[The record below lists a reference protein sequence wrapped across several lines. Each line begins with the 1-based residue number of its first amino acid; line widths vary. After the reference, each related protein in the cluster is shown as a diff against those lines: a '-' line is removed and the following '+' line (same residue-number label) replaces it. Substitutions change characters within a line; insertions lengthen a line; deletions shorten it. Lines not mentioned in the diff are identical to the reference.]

1 MPIPSTHPQH
11 DPNRIYIFDTTL
23 RDGEQAPGCSLNHRE
38 KLEVAR
44 QLARLNVDVIEAG
57 FPISSPGDF
66 ESVRAIAESVGVQP
80 GAPIIA
86 GLARARAKDIEA
98 CFEAVKGATR
108 PRIHTFIATSP
119 IHMEYKL
126 RMKPERVLEVAV
138 DMVRLAKSFVQDV
151 EFSLEDAGRSDWGF
165 MVEIAT
171 AVIEAGATTVN
182 VPDTVGYCQPEQY
195 GQQIRFLKE
204 HCRNIE
210 QAIISVH
217 CHNDLGLAVANSLA
231 GVLNGARQIE
241 CTINGLGERAGNTS
255 LEEAVMNFRTRPDFY
270 KGLDTKIISQEI
282 YRTSRLVSEMTS
294 QRVQSN
300 KAIVGANAFAHEA
313 GIHQDGMLKNALTY
327 EIMTP
332 ESVGW
337 SGEGMVMG
345 KHSGSHAFKT
355 RVEAMGYTLTDEEL
369 ASAFDRFKE
378 VCDKKKEVY
387 EDDLVAL
394 VDEVLFKG
402 AATWELV
409 SWDVST
415 STGKK
420 PKATITL
427 RHMGQELTGTAEGDG
442 PVDACFLVIDQL
454 TEDDLKLHS
463 FTLDAVTEGG
473 DALGRVTVVVE
484 REGGRQVKGRAISTD
499 IVLAAIK
506 SFVNALN
513 NLHVQESLQRRTR
526 DDGSPLINP
535 RPTHA

>member
-1 MPIPSTHPQH
+1 MTSSQSQQQH
-11 DPNRIYIFDTTL
+11 DSNRVFIFDTTL
-23 RDGEQAPGCSLNHRE
+23 RDGEQAPGCSMNNRE

-44 QLARLNVDVIEAG
+44 QLARLNVDIIEAG

-66 ESVRAIAESVGVQP
+66 ESVKTIAEVIGVLP
-80 GAPIIA
+80 GAPTIA
-86 GLARARAKDIEA
+86 GLARARQKDIEV
-98 CFEAVKGATR
+98 CYEAVKAAAR

-119 IHMEYKL
+119 IHMEHKL
-126 RMKPERVLEVAV
+126 RMKPERVLEIAV
-138 DMVRLAKSFVQDV
+138 EMVTLAKSLTHDV
-151 EFSLEDAGRSDWGF
+151 EFSLEDAGRTDWGF
-165 MVEIAT
+165 MVEVTA

-182 VPDTVGYCQPEQY
+182 IPDTVGYCQPEQY
-195 GQQIRFLKE
+195 GMQIRHLME
-204 HCRNIE
+204 HCPNIN

-255 LEEAVMNFRTRPDFY
+255 LEEVAMNFRTRPDFY
-270 KGLDTKIISQEI
+270 KGLDTRIVSQEI

-355 RVEAMGYTLTDEEL
+355 RVEAMGYTLTEQEL
-369 ASAFDRFKE
+369 IAAFDRFKE

-394 VDEVLFKG
+394 VDEVMFKG

-415 STGKK
+415 ATNKK

-427 RHMGQELTGTAEGDG
+427 RHEGAEMTGTAEGDG
-442 PVDACFLVIDQL
+442 PVDAVFLVIDQL

-484 REGGRQVKGRAISTD
+484 RAGGRQVKGRAISTD

-513 NLHVQESLQRRTR
+513 NLHVQESLQRRQK
-526 DDGSPLINP
+526 
-535 RPTHA
+535 PTV

>member
-1 MPIPSTHPQH
+1 MTTHSQQRP
-11 DPNRIYIFDTTL
+11 PVSPENRVFIFDTTL
-23 RDGEQAPGCSLNHRE
+23 RDGEQSPGCSMNHRE
-38 KLEVAR
+38 KVEVAR
-44 QLARLNVDVIEAG
+44 QLARLNVDIIEAG

-66 ESVRAIAESVGVQP
+66 ESVSAIAQHVGTLP
-80 GAPIIA
+80 GAPVIA
-86 GLARARAKDIEA
+86 GLARAREKDITT
-98 CFEAVKGATR
+98 CFEAVKAATR
-108 PRIHTFIATSP
+108 PRIHTFIATSA

-138 DMVRLAKSFVQDV
+138 EMVKLAKSLTHDV
-151 EFSLEDAGRSDWGF
+151 EFSLEDAGRTDWGF
-165 MVEIAT
+165 MVEVCS
-171 AVIEAGATTVN
+171 AVIEAGATTLN
-182 VPDTVGYCQPEQY
+182 IPDTVGYCQPEQY
-195 GQQIRFLKE
+195 GAQIKFLKD
-204 HCRNIE
+204 HCKTIH

-241 CTINGLGERAGNTS
+241 CTINGIGERAGNTS
-255 LEEAVMNFRTRPDFY
+255 LEEAVMNFRTRPDYF
-270 KGLDTKIISQEI
+270 KGLDTQIVSQEL

-355 RVEAMGYTLTDEEL
+355 RVQAMGYSLTDDEL
-369 ASAFDRFKE
+369 SAAFERFKE

-387 EDDLVAL
+387 EDDLIAL

-415 STGKK
+415 AKGSK
-420 PKATITL
+420 PRASITL
-427 RHMGQELTGTAEGDG
+427 KHEGRELTGSAVGDG

-463 FTLDAVTEGG
+463 FALDSVTEGG

-484 REGGRQVKGRAISTD
+484 REGGPQVKGRAISTD
-499 IVLAAIK
+499 VVLAAIK
-506 SFVNALN
+506 AFVNALN
-513 NLHVQESLQRRTR
+513 NLHVQESLRRR
-526 DDGSPLINP
+526 SSGAAIK
-535 RPTHA
+535 PTSNV